1 LSVWSSSKQHLKVH
15 NFKKKIY
22 FPLKILTLK
31 AQNCEKILHILRC
44 FFKSSGKIFLF
55 NKKQQKNFWSALACL
70 KFIKKYFKVPWC
82 LPKKF
87 IDTPSLTKSFKFI
100 HIFWLLIRSIF
111 GPKYCIFYVVFFSH
125 FLLLKNIRNIFSHF
139 LLLKNIRNIFSH
151 FLVLKKF
158 RNIFSHFSMLKIV
171 ENFSVTFYCWKILY
185 SRINF
190 FFFVVKNEKSSHVI
204 MSFGKSNL
212 I

>member
-1 LSVWSSSKQHLKVH
+1 MKVY

-44 FFKSSGKIFLF
+44 FFKNSGKIFLF

-139 LLLKNIRNIFSH
+139 L
-151 FLVLKKF
+151 VLKKF

-171 ENFSVTFYCWKILY
+171 ENFSVTFYCLKILY

-204 MSFGKSNL
+204 MSFGESNL

>member
-1 LSVWSSSKQHLKVH
+1 MSVWSSLKQHLKVY

-111 GPKYCIFYVVFFSH
+111 GPKHLIFYVVFSKPVVSFFSLTKSNRNVFGQAWRVYKFFWIH
-125 FLLLKNIRNIFSHF
+125 FGY
-139 LLLKNIRNIFSH
+139 
-151 FLVLKKF
+151 
-158 RNIFSHFSMLKIV
+158 LKIV
-171 ENFSVTFYCWKILY
+171 FNKF
-185 SRINF
+185 
-190 FFFVVKNEKSSHVI
+190 
-204 MSFGKSNL
+204 
-212 I
+212 

>member
-1 LSVWSSSKQHLKVH
+1 MKQ
-15 NFKKKIY
+15 FKAIFEGLQLQKKI
-22 FPLKILTLK
+22 FSPLKILTLR
-31 AQNCEKILHILRC
+31 AQNLEKILHILHC

-139 LLLKNIRNIFSH
+139 
-151 FLVLKKF
+151 
-158 RNIFSHFSMLKIV
+158 SMLKIV
-171 ENFSVTFYCWKILY
+171 ENFSVTFYCLKILY

-204 MSFGKSNL
+204 MSFGESNL